1 VKKAPVTPTAA
12 SDALEWLPRHKYQGR
27 EKKKGFGSASVG
39 GDTSAGHG
47 FLDTSI
53 KKKKRKKEV
62 LVVRVLAVTHLVVW
76 KVSSILVLRKEKKG
90 SGSAVRSVGLVLA
103 VTHLVWSGTSSILVL
118 RKRKK
123 KKFRCRSVSGV
134 LAVDYF

>member
-1 VKKAPVTPTAA
+1 LAA
-12 SDALEWLPRHKYQGR
+12 RG
-27 EKKKGFGSASVG
+27 VG
-39 GDTSAGHG
+39 GDTSAGQG

-103 VTHLVWSGTSSILVL
+103 VTHLVVVWNFLDTSI
-118 RKRKK
+118 KK
-123 KKFRCRSVSGV
+123 KKKKNSGCAV
-134 LAVDYF
+134 LAGCWRWIELLMV